1 MDTTILGRTGL
12 KVSVAVLGAGGN
24 SRLGLRRG
32 GSKAEAIDLVR
43 AALDRGVNF
52 IDTAPAYGTEDVVG
66 AGIEGRRDSVILATK
81 ARCTVQGS
89 SYEGSEFVAPGDMR
103 RSVEASLK
111 ALRTDHID
119 ILQLHGVR
127 PHQYEFC
134 RGELLPELQR
144 LRDEGKLRFLGVTEA
159 FGVDPEHRMAQSA
172 VADGVWDVLMLGCN
186 FVNPSVARF
195 VLPQATEKN
204 LGVMAMYAVRGALA
218 RKETLNGLV
227 AKLVAQGE
235 VPADALD
242 PEDPLGFLLENGVA
256 GSLTEAAYRF
266 CRHMPGISVVMTGT
280 GSLAHLEENIAAIN
294 GTSLPAGVLDRLSA
308 AFGKVTSATGDLE

>member
-12 KVSVAVLGAGGN
+12 NVRAVVLGAGGS

-32 GSKAEAIDLVR
+32 GSEAEAIDLVR

-52 IDTAPAYGTEDVVG
+52 IDTAPAYGTEQVVG
-66 AGIEGRRDSVILATK
+66 AGIKGRRDNVIVATK
-81 ARCTVQGS
+81 ARCTIQGS
-89 SYEGSEFVAPGDMR
+89 SYESSEFVAPGEMR
-103 RSVEASLK
+103 RSVEDSLK

-119 ILQLHGVR
+119 ILQLHGAR

-134 RGELLPELQR
+134 RNELLPELQQ
-144 LRDEGKLRFLGVTEA
+144 LRDEGKLRFLGVTES
-159 FGVDPEHRMAQSA
+159 FGIDGEHKVAQSA

-195 VLPQATEKN
+195 VLPRAAERDI
-204 LGVMAMYAVRGALA
+204 GIMAMYAVRGALA
-218 RKETLNGLV
+218 GMETLSSLV
-227 AKLVAQGE
+227 AKLLAKGE
-235 VPADALD
+235 VPQNVLD
-242 PEDPLGFLLENGVA
+242 PNDPLGFLLEDGVA

-266 CRHMPGISVVMTGT
+266 CRHVPGISVVMTGT

-294 GTSLPAGVLDRLSA
+294 GPPLPAGVLEKLSA
-308 AFGKVTSATGDLE
+308 AFGEVTSATGDLE